1 LKIVVGGGVSSGN
14 NSIVVAPNDTDATTC
29 ERENRS
35 VGIENFSYDPNS
47 DTFITTNHNI
57 NIRDFFFQWE
67 NPFSQTNLV
76 HHPIPFRF
84 IGSLEK
90 QNCHKIKRSE
100 YGGSST
106 AIGINNQDNVLG
118 NHYIGIMTIA
128 VNFEKISN
136 MMEKREKDRDR
147 ELEGII

>member
-47 DTFITTNHNI
+47 DTFITPDNYEPQYQYQS
-57 NIRDFFFQWE
+57 FFFQWE

-128 VNFEKISN
+128 VNFEKY
-136 MMEKREKDRDR
+136 
-147 ELEGII
+147 LT